1 MPPRPRID
9 GVDLPSHRVGRPR
22 QHSERRATQ
31 SISGPLFK
39 GRPRHLLPDSFY
51 VVGDAANATRKR
63 VVTLCV
69 AGVVCVCVCSVCA
82 LVLLTYILLTFSKDS
97 WIFLKVWIF
106 FSPLLQSTSLQLDGH
121 LRPRRLAVYSELSMP
136 APHLTL
142 ISLTL
147 ISLPVEV
154 LMLVA
159 GCLDARCLA
168 SFAGALSSTS

>member
-1 MPPRPRID
+1 M
-9 GVDLPSHRVGRPR
+9 
-22 QHSERRATQ
+22 
-31 SISGPLFK
+31 
-39 GRPRHLLPDSFY
+39 
-51 VVGDAANATRKR
+51 
-63 VVTLCV
+63 TLCV

-82 LVLLTYILLTFSKDS
+82 LVLILTYLLLTFERQLD
-97 WIFLKVWIF
+97 FLESLDF
-106 FSPLLQSTSLQLDGH
+106 LLSSLLQSTSLQQLDGH
-121 LRPRRLAVYSELSMP
+121 LRPRRLAVSELSMP

>member
-1 MPPRPRID
+1 M
-9 GVDLPSHRVGRPR
+9 
-22 QHSERRATQ
+22 
-31 SISGPLFK
+31 
-39 GRPRHLLPDSFY
+39 
-51 VVGDAANATRKR
+51 
-63 VVTLCV
+63 
-69 AGVVCVCVCSVCA
+69 
-82 LVLLTYILLTFSKDS
+82 
-97 WIFLKVWIF
+97 KVWIF
-106 FSPLLQSTSLQLDGH
+106 FSPLLQSTSLQQLDGH

>member
-82 LVLLTYILLTFSKDS
+82 LVLLTYLLLTFER
-97 WIFLKVWIF
+97 
-106 FSPLLQSTSLQLDGH
+106 QLDF
-121 LRPRRLAVYSELSMP
+121 LE
-136 APHLTL
+136 
-142 ISLTL
+142 SLDFL
-147 ISLPVEV
+147 
-154 LMLVA
+154 
-159 GCLDARCLA
+159 
-168 SFAGALSSTS
+168 LSSVAVDLPATAGRTSPAETTSGL